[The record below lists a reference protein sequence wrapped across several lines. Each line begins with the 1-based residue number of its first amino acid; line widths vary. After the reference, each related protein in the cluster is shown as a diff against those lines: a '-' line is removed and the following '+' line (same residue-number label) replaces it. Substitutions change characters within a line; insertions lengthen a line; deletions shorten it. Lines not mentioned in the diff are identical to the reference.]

1 MIDSVSR
8 PAGFVYSLESGL
20 SVIRCFS
27 DERPRL
33 TLSEVACQTGL
44 SRASARRS
52 LLTLQTL
59 GYVGSDDRKFFLTPR
74 VLTLGY
80 AYLSSLSFADVAQG
94 HLADLANEV
103 HESCSASVLDGF
115 EIVYVAR
122 AATKRIMTISLSV
135 GTRLPAY
142 ATSMGRVLLAGL
154 SDDQLEAYLGAAT
167 LAPLTERTIV
177 DRDQLR
183 AEVSRTRI
191 RGWCM
196 VDQELEHGVRSIAV
210 PVHDASGRIVAAVN
224 TSAHA
229 TRVPLTTLQKS
240 FLAKLKDCAVAI
252 DTELRAASVRS
263 P

>member
-1 MIDSVSR
+1 M
-8 PAGFVYSLESGL
+8 

-33 TLSEVACQTGL
+33 TLSEVARQTGL

-52 LLTLQTL
+52 LITLQTL
-59 GYVGSDDRKFFLTPR
+59 GYVGSDDRQFFLTPR

-94 HLADLANEV
+94 HLTDLANEV

-154 SDDQLEAYLGAAT
+154 SDDQLDAYLDAAT

>member
-1 MIDSVSR
+1 
-8 PAGFVYSLESGL
+8 
-20 SVIRCFS
+20 
-27 DERPRL
+27 
-33 TLSEVACQTGL
+33 
-44 SRASARRS
+44 
-52 LLTLQTL
+52 
-59 GYVGSDDRKFFLTPR
+59 
-74 VLTLGY
+74 
-80 AYLSSLSFADVAQG
+80 
-94 HLADLANEV
+94 
-103 HESCSASVLDGF
+103 
-115 EIVYVAR
+115 
-122 AATKRIMTISLSV
+122 
-135 GTRLPAY
+135 
-142 ATSMGRVLLAGL
+142 MGRVLLAGL

-240 FLAKLKDCAVAI
+240 FLVKLKDCAVAI